1 MYALKRKHPSEPDS
15 AVTEM
20 LEISNWELKTTV
32 INMLRPLMDKVNSI
46 QKQVCDVG
54 REMRTLRT
62 EMIEMKSSV
71 TEMKNLFNG
80 FSNGAAMAEERIYVL
95 QDFSTETSKTE
106 KQREI
111 KKKKERKEKPKK

>member
-1 MYALKRKHPSEPDS
+1 
-15 AVTEM
+15 
-20 LEISNWELKTTV
+20 
-32 INMLRPLMDKVNSI
+32 
-46 QKQVCDVG
+46 
-54 REMRTLRT
+54 
-62 EMIEMKSSV
+62 MKSSV

-111 KKKKERKEKPKK
+111 KKKKRKEKPKK

>member
-1 MYALKRKHPSEPDS
+1 MYALKRKHPSELDS
-15 AVTEM
+15 AVPEM

-32 INMLRPLMDKVNSI
+32 INMLRPPMYKVNSI

-62 EMIEMKSSV
+62 EMIEMKSTV

-80 FSNGAAMAEERIYVL
+80 FSNGVAMAEERIYVL

-111 KKKKERKEKPKK
+111 KKRKEKPKK